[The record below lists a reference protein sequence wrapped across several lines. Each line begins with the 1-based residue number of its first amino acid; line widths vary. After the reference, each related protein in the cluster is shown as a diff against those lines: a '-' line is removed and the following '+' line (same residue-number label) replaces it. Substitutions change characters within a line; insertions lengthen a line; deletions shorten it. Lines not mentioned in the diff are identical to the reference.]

1 MVYYLAGVIVLL
13 TQFFTLCIS
22 LNHLQHVILKVKTG
36 LEGLVAMRAGKR
48 PNVVVD

>member
-1 MVYYLAGVIVLL
+1 MYYLAGVIVLL
-13 TQFFTLCIS
+13 TQCVQSPCF
-22 LNHLQHVILKVKTG
+22 HLQHVILKVETG